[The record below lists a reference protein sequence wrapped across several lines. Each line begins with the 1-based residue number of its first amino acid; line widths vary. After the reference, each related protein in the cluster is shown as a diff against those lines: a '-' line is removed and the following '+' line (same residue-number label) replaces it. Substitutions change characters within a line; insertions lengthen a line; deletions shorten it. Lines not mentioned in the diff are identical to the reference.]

1 MFRRTCHALL
11 VCTPVVLLAGC
22 KTAQPIQRSITVTY
36 AVPAFHFEP
45 ETRAVQKLGGI
56 TMQLA
61 PVTYRVEE
69 RVRETKHNLRHSH
82 ARVYD
87 PRLKRSVET
96 GEVITNFDSIQTPYY
111 AVEPSHVTFHVKIT
125 NQLDHVLRLAG
136 SVVVFNVNGQVIS
149 VPQKNYS
156 KLANAIV
163 DWLQPTAAYVVDG
176 RAGSRFAA
184 CFRHDRHLGRRRRGR
199 RRRRRNSGQACPLRM
214 GAEVRQAVGLED
226 RQRDHDSDAAGR
238 PRTGRTG
245 AATRHR
251 PGQPAYPEPEGQA
264 GSPAGHRRDV
274 ASGRIVEQVA
284 WSTRPLGH
292 DWELSVEPSGSWS
305 SGRPS
310 RKILT
315 ESGASNPNCTPPRR
329 DLMTVT
335 MTSSP
340 IWTARLL
347 AHREPA

>member
-163 DWLQPTAAYVVDG
+163 PRGQELEVTIVGPDLDSLPVSGTIGISVDDVVVAVDDAGTAVK
-176 RAGSRFAA
+176 RAHFEWVLKYA
-184 CFRHDRHLGRRRRGR
+184 
-199 RRRRRNSGQACPLRM
+199 
-214 GAEVRQAVGLED
+214 
-226 RQRDHDSDAAGR
+226 
-238 PRTGRTG
+238 
-245 AATRHR
+245 
-251 PGQPAYPEPEGQA
+251 
-264 GSPAGHRRDV
+264 
-274 ASGRIVEQVA
+274 
-284 WSTRPLGH
+284 
-292 DWELSVEPSGSWS
+292 
-305 SGRPS
+305 RPS
-310 RKILT
+310 VSKTVNAITIPMRQVGHAPAEPVQRLAIDPD
-315 ESGASNPNCTPPRR
+315 NPLIQSLKGKP
-329 DLMTVT
+329 
-335 MTSSP
+335 
-340 IWTARLL
+340 ARQQGIDGT
-347 AHREPA
+347 